1 MKKILLFLL
10 LIIMPVYLSI
20 GLYFLDKDY
29 FLCPIEQKGDMVIR
43 RDTRGDGFFAA
54 RRNGHR
60 VHEGIDLFAQIGTPV
75 KASRSGRVLLSR
87 VIINKEQKTGSGNY
101 VIISHPGNIATVY
114 AHLAEVY
121 VNRGDFVRQGQIIGM
136 VGKTGNANY
145 PDIQPHLHFEVRKGG
160 IPQNPLEY
168 LE

>member
-1 MKKILLFLL
+1 MRKILLFLF
-10 LIIMPVYLSI
+10 LIIIPAYIIIS
-20 GLYFLDKDY
+20 LYFLDKNY
-29 FLCPIEQKGDMVIR
+29 FLCPVEYKGDMVIR
-43 RDTRGDGFFAA
+43 CDTRGDGFFAA

-75 KASRSGRVLLSR
+75 KASRTGRVLVSR
-87 VIINKEQKTGSGNY
+87 VIPNKQKKTGSGNY
-101 VIISHPGNIATVY
+101 IIMAHPGNITTAY
-114 AHLAEVY
+114 AHLVEVY
-121 VNRGDFVRQGQIIGM
+121 VNKGDFVRQGQVIGR

-160 IPQNPLEY
+160 VPQDPLEY